1 VLGLS
6 EMRQRYRRSTL
17 GPLWVTL
24 SMGIQALVMGFLL
37 AFLFRIELDRYL
49 PFLCISLVT
58 WHFLM
63 TAATEG
69 ANGFIGMSGVILQV
83 KRPLWTYIM
92 LTLWRNSIVYAHT
105 IVVFVI
111 AGVAFGIRPS
121 TTYLL
126 VPVSLALLAANA
138 GWIALAV
145 GILSARFR
153 DVPLIIQNAFTVLVW
168 LTPVYY
174 HPDQLP
180 REVRVITEINP
191 LTYILEAARAP
202 FLNEMLTPREWAI
215 AVAITVVGWAFTFV
229 LFVRSRARIA
239 YWL

>member
-1 VLGLS
+1 
-6 EMRQRYRRSTL
+6 MRQRYRRSTL

-37 AFLFRIELDRYL
+37 AFLFRIEVDRYL

-105 IVVFVI
+105 FVVFVI
-111 AGVAFGIRPS
+111 AAIAFGIRPS
-121 TTYLL
+121 VTYLL
-126 VPVSLALLAANA
+126 VPVSLLLLAANA
-138 GWIALAV
+138 GWIALAT

-174 HPDQLP
+174 HPEQLP
-180 REVRVITEINP
+180 PQVRVITQFNP
-191 LTYILEAARAP
+191 LTYLVEVARAP
-202 FLNEMLTPREWAI
+202 FLNDMPQPSIWAVAI
-215 AVAITVVGWAFTFV
+215 AITVVGWVLTFV